1 MMPLSTIQFMTVE
14 FTRLACG
21 LIILTFHR
29 QIADWVMEQERALVV
44 LFRQRGVPVPAA
56 PTTETGRN
64 IYFLVGTFVV
74 LYEIIRIWLML
85 HPLR

>member
-1 MMPLSTIQFMTVE
+1 MPHPTIQFMIVE

-29 QIADWVMEQERALVV
+29 QIADWIMEHERALVL

-56 PTTETGRN
+56 PTTEMGRN

-74 LYEIIRIWLML
+74 VYEMVRIWLML
-85 HPLR
+85 HPLH